1 MERTGEIWEFI
12 LDEGL
17 ATESEL
23 ELVTDLCGMSEKVLN
38 DVIWARTGY
47 RSMEQYAK
55 DKYAVCNL

>member
-1 MERTGEIWEFI
+1 MENTGEIWEFI

-47 RSMEQYAK
+47 RNMEQYAREK
-55 DKYAVCNL
+55 VALCN